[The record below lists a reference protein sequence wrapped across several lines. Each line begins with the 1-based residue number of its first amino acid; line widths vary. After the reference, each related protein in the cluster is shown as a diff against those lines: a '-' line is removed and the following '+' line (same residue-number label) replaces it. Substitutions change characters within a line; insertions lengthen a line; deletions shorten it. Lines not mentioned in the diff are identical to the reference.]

1 MLTRLDQLSG
11 SLDEAF
17 ANTPQAPAMQWVMR
31 PLLRLLSRGRPVTI
45 EQLADAAGRDVEAI
59 RGIVPMLPS
68 VELDLKGRVV
78 GSGITL
84 NPTPHRFI
92 VDGQVLYTWCALDTL
107 IFPPLLGKSA
117 RVESPCHG
125 TGEVV
130 RLTVIPQRGTSVE
143 PAESVV
149 SIVAPSDMSTV
160 RSSFCDHVH
169 FFSSD
174 QAATG
179 WLTEHPDATVV
190 PVADAFELGRRL
202 AATRFT
208 DSEGGS
214 CC

>member
-45 EQLADAAGRDVEAI
+45 EELADAAGRDVEAI
-59 RGIVPMLPS
+59 RSIVPMLPS
-68 VELDLKGRVV
+68 VELDAKGRVV

-117 RVESPCHG
+117 RVESHCHG
-125 TGEVV
+125 TGDVV
-130 RLTVIPQRGTSVE
+130 RLTVIPQRVTSVE
-143 PAESVV
+143 PAGSVV
-149 SIVAPSDMSTV
+149 SIVTPSDVSTI
-160 RSSFCDHVH
+160 RTSFCNHVH
-169 FFSSD
+169 FFASE
-174 QAATG
+174 AAAAG
-179 WLTEHPDATVV
+179 WLAERPDATVV

-202 AATRFT
+202 TDARFT
-208 DSEGGS
+208 DSESGS